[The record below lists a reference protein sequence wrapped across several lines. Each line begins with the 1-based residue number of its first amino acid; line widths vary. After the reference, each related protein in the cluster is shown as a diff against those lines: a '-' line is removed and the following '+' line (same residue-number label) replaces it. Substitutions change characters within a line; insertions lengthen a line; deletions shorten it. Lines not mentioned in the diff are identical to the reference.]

1 MDKRRCIGLIGGLG
15 PGAAVHYYKKLA
27 EAHAK
32 RHVPLDLVMVHAETS
47 RVFEYA
53 GADDREGLARYLS
66 SFIDRLK
73 SAGADLA
80 VIPAVTPHL
89 CIRELLGL
97 SSLPVLNLFDPL
109 LRELSSRSVK
119 RIGVFGTRFVMESAL
134 FGMVDGV
141 EVVQP
146 PQDEVEYIHRT
157 YSELAQTGQGSETR
171 NIEALPIL
179 RSISA
184 SGITWMRSSSAALTS
199 HWFSMKQTFS
209 FRISIAPR
217 YTSKRFSIVC
227 SRKNLS
233 AAHKTS
239 SSHIFILR

>member
-27 EAHAK
+27 EAHVR

-53 GADDREGLARYLS
+53 GADDRAGLALYLS
-66 SFIDRLK
+66 SFIDRLR

-89 CIRELLGL
+89 CIRELLGV

-109 LRELSSRSVK
+109 VKELSSRSVK
-119 RIGVFGTRFVMESAL
+119 RIGVFGTRFVIESAL
-134 FGMVDGV
+134 FGMADGV

-146 PQDEVEYIHRT
+146 LQDEVEYIHRT
-157 YSELAQTGQGSETR
+157 YLELAQTGEGSETHYR
-171 NIEALPIL
+171 GLTDLAISFCKRDHLDAILLGGTDLSLIFNEANIQFPYIDCAALHIEAIL
-179 RSISA
+179 NRVFEEESL
-184 SGITWMRSSSAALTS
+184 SGT
-199 HWFSMKQTFS
+199 
-209 FRISIAPR
+209 
-217 YTSKRFSIVC
+217 
-227 SRKNLS
+227 
-233 AAHKTS
+233 
-239 SSHIFILR
+239 